1 MDKREGFRRP
11 SCPSNEELLEQAYP
25 ISQLIGRLLKDNK
38 VSYTISI
45 VACTQV
51 MLDICVLGLGL
62 SEQEARR
69 VMADL
74 FITDIVNQ

>member
-1 MDKREGFRRP
+1 MPRP
-11 SCPSNEELLEQAYP
+11 SCPPNEELLEQAYP
-25 ISQLIGRLLKDNK
+25 VRQLIAQLLKDKK
-38 VSYTISI
+38 VSYTVAI

-51 MLDICVLGLGL
+51 MLDIGVQGLGL